1 MKFALNLCG
10 QLHQHQGEVGGGLSL
25 AYQRD
30 IKLIER
36 LGMCLHRSAETL
48 PAVDVSKQQRHKL
61 LDFCLV
67 ALAQSGKGICHT
79 DIGGK
84 QSRQLAA
91 ENGRVQ
97 ARLADELKT
106 RWQSVVLARWCRLMQ
121 LRECL

>member
-1 MKFALNLCG
+1 MHFALNLCG
-10 QLHQHQGEVGGGLSL
+10 QLHQHQGEAGGGLTR

-36 LGMCLHRSAETL
+36 LGICLHRSAETL

-61 LDFCLV
+61 SDFCSV
-67 ALAQSGKGICHT
+67 ALAQGGKSICHT

-91 ENGRVQ
+91 EIGEFSRG
-97 ARLADELKT
+97 K
-106 RWQSVVLARWCRLMQ
+106 LMS
-121 LRECL
+121 